1 MTSLMSKRRRKA
13 ARISTARCS
22 NSGGVDIIV
31 THAAPTGCG
40 DRQDQAHQGFDCYLK
55 LMEEYKPRY
64 FLHGHV
70 HMNYDSDIPRRMKY
84 GSTEVINAYER
95 YIIDTDERQGG

>member
-1 MTSLMSKRRRKA
+1 MKRA
-13 ARISTARCS
+13 E
-22 NSGGVDIIV
+22 NGMIIDPV
-31 THAAPTGCG
+31 TLNKEAKVKDA
-40 DRQDQAHQGFDCYLK
+40 LK

-95 YIIDTDERQGG
+95 YIIDTDERQGE